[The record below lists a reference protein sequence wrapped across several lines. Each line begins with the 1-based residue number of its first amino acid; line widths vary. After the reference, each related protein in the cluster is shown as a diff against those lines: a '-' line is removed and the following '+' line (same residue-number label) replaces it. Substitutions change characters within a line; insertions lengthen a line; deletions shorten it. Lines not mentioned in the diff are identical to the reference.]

1 MKSLVLAEKPSVA
14 REIARVLKC
23 NTKGKSYLE
32 GPAYVVTWALGHLV
46 TLAEPEDYDVK
57 YREWRLEDL
66 PMLPASLELKVIK
79 KTAHQFYAISQL
91 MKRPDIKELIIATDA
106 GREGELVAR
115 WIMAEA
121 KWKKPFRRLW
131 ISSQTDAAIREGFAA
146 LRPGTAYNNLYD
158 AAVCRAEAD
167 WMVGLNVTR
176 ALTCK
181 FNAQLNAGRVQTPT
195 LAMIVGREAEIQKF
209 VPKDYWTIRADF
221 GDYFGDWRDA
231 GGNSRLFDFA
241 QATAIAD
248 KLQGHA
254 GVVREVRTEAKNDP
268 PPLAYHLTELQR
280 DANKR
285 LGFSAQQTLSVLQ
298 GLYERHK
305 LVTYPRTDSR
315 YISSDIVPT
324 LPARLK
330 SIGVGPYAELV
341 KPLLQKPLATTKRF
355 VDDSKVSDH
364 HAIIPT
370 DQPLQLTAL
379 SAEERKLYDLIA
391 RQFIAVLY
399 PAHRYNQVTLVTTI
413 NGENFY
419 SVGKVITDQGWRA
432 VTSRQAERDESGVD
446 ALPEQTLCV
455 HKKGESVRVDSVKV
469 NKAKT
474 KPPARYN
481 EASLLTAMESPGKFI
496 EDEELRESIKEGGLG
511 TVATRAEIIEKLIHT
526 SYIERQ
532 GKELVP
538 TSKGKQLISLVTSD
552 LRTPEL
558 TAQWEQVLANIAKG
572 KDSKADFIAKIR
584 EYTVGLIRETIA
596 DTATYKADNISK
608 VKCPRCGKFMLLVN
622 GKRGKMLSCPDRDC
636 GHRQPEKENAFGGMR
651 TSKHE
656 SRINQQ
662 LITEYSDNSKIGVN
676 LGELLKGRYEQERL
690 VRQLINPHLPWLLVL
705 GLCLALLLAGG
716 RHLAR
721 RRGISTWRWK
731 KKEPIGAAIGKKSIN
746 SGQTAFFRIQ

>member
-23 NTKGKSYLE
+23 NTKDKSYLE

-46 TLAEPEDYDVK
+46 TLAEPEDYSAK
-57 YREWRLEDL
+57 YKEWRLEDL
-66 PMLPASLELKVIK
+66 PMMPANLELKVIK
-79 KTAHQFYAISQL
+79 KTAHQFYAINQL
-91 MKRPDIKELIIATDA
+91 MKRSDIKEMIIATDA

-115 WIMAEA
+115 WIMAAA

-131 ISSQTDAAIREGFAA
+131 ISSQTDDAIREGFAS
-146 LRPGTAYNNLYD
+146 LKPGPAYNNLYD

-167 WMVGLNVTR
+167 WLVGLNVTR

-181 FNAQLNAGRVQTPT
+181 YNAQLNAGRVQTPT
-195 LAMIVGREAEIQKF
+195 LGMIVKREEEIQKF
-209 VPKDYWTIRADF
+209 IPKDYWTIRVNF

-231 GGNSRLFDFA
+231 GGNSRLFDLT

-248 KLQGHA
+248 RLKDYA
-254 GVVREVRTEAKNDP
+254 GVVKDVRMESKSEL

-298 GLYERHK
+298 GLYEHHK

-315 YISSDIVPT
+315 YISTDIVPT
-324 LPARLK
+324 LPSRLK
-330 SIGVGPYAELV
+330 GMAAGPYAELV
-341 KPLLQKPLATTKRF
+341 KSLLQKPLSTTKRF
-355 VDDSKVSDH
+355 VDNSKVSDH

-370 DQPLQLTAL
+370 DQPLQLAAL
-379 SAEERKLYDLIA
+379 NAEEKKLYDLIA
-391 RQFIAVLY
+391 RQFIAVLS
-399 PAHRYNQVTLVTTI
+399 PSHRYNQTTMVTTV
-413 NGENFY
+413 NGENFF
-419 SVGKVITDQGWRA
+419 SVGKVVVEQGWRA
-432 VTSRQAERDESGVD
+432 ITSRLAERDETGVD
-446 ALPEQTLCV
+446 APPEQTLKS
-455 HKKGESVRVDSVKV
+455 HKKGDSVQVENTKV

-496 EDEELRESIKEGGLG
+496 EDEELRESIKQGGLG

-526 SYIERQ
+526 SYIERH

-538 TSKGKQLISLVTSD
+538 TSKGKQLISLVASD
-552 LRTPEL
+552 LKTPEL

-572 KDSKADFIAKIR
+572 KDSKADFIAQIR
-584 EYTVGLIRETIA
+584 EYTLGLIKETIA

-608 VKCPRCGKFMLLVN
+608 VKCPLCSKFMLLVN
-622 GKRGKMLSCPDRDC
+622 GKRGKMLACPDRAC
-636 GHRQPEKENAFGGMR
+636 GHRQPEKENTFGGLR

-656 SRINQQ
+656 SRINQK
-662 LITEYSDNSKIGVN
+662 LISEFSDNNTIGSN
-676 LGELLKGRYEQERL
+676 LGELLKA
-690 VRQLINPHLPWLLVL
+690 
-705 GLCLALLLAGG
+705 ALN
-716 RHLAR
+716 
-721 RRGISTWRWK
+721 
-731 KKEPIGAAIGKKSIN
+731 KKE
-746 SGQTAFFRIQ
+746 